1 MLSRDLVPIAQGC
14 PLAGGVGKPL
24 PIALDNRIRARGC
37 ERSLVP
43 ANLRASSE
51 KSHPSRMMGQSLW
64 DGVREVYERARSF
77 WPKALRLDD
86 SGIAVTKI
94 CGFVM

>member
-64 DGVREVYERARSF
+64 DGCEKFMSARARF
-77 WPKALRLDD
+77 GPKRCDWM
-86 SGIAVTKI
+86 IAELPSRKSADL
-94 CGFVM
+94 